1 MNKTANKELRLR
13 RWAAPAL
20 SSLYGLEQGV
30 YKFATCTSFS
40 IIS

>member
-20 SSLYGLEQGV
+20 SSLYGLEQGGK
-30 YKFATCTSFS
+30 YKFATSFS